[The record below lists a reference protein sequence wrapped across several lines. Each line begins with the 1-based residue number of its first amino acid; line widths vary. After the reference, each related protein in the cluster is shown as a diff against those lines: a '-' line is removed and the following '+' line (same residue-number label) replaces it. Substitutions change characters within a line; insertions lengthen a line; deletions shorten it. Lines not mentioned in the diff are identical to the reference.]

1 MMWTDNPA
9 LDAEREY
16 NRRTAYTK
24 MWEQE
29 NFKGNCPMC
38 GKPMFDGAWST
49 LENAVIDD
57 ETDEYYHE
65 ACLFVL
71 NEDRRE
77 EECTA

>member
-29 NFKGNCPMC
+29 NYRGECPYC
-38 GKPMFDGAWST
+38 KKPMYDGAFDWE
-49 LENAVIDD
+49 ENCKYD
-57 ETDEYYHE
+57 EELGTEAHEYCSWL
-65 ACLFVL
+65 AK
-71 NEDRRE
+71 E
-77 EECTA
+77 EEAETCTA